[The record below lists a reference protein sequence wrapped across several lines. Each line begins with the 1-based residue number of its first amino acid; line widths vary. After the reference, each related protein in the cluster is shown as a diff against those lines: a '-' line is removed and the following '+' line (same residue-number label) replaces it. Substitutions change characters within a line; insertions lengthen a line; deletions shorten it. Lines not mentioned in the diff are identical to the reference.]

1 MHSAISTCQNGN
13 MRLPNMQLDKLKS
26 AAKNATN
33 VTVRLAKKTGRF
45 LARLLGTL
53 IKTELPLMKN
63 LLTPL
68 VKSVL
73 KPLGL
78 IVAVA
83 DTGIHFLR
91 SETYVQDKQN

>member
-1 MHSAISTCQNGN
+1 

-33 VTVRLAKKTGRF
+33 VTRHCKISQKTGRF